1 MRNMFLIILMKA
13 ASAGYLF
20 GQGHASD
27 KETQAIHF
35 LIDQYSQARENR
47 DTALLGSILT
57 TDVDQLVSTGEW
69 RDGIDTALK
78 GMLNSSATNP
88 GTRKLTIERIRLIN
102 KVSAIV
108 DCKYEI
114 QNPDKT
120 VRKMWSTFII
130 LSEKGKWKITAI
142 RNMLPSQ

>member
-1 MRNMFLIILMKA
+1 MRNIFLIILMNA

-20 GQGHASD
+20 GQGRASD

-47 DTALLGSILT
+47 DTALLGGILT

-114 QNPDKT
+114 QNPDDT